1 MAHISLDEAG
11 KFRGRKLLE
20 STRKMTVEFSAIDDH
35 LAAMVQMLTGASSTA
50 DSFAVVADLYG
61 VEGADQSAKNASAK
75 ILFDEL
81 NSASGNSAAL
91 RQILAIL
98 G

>member
-1 MAHISLDEAG
+1 MAHIDLDELT
-11 KFRGRKLLE
+11 KFRARKLLE
-20 STRKMTVEFSAIDDH
+20 STRKITVEIAAVDDH
-35 LAAMVQMLTGASSTA
+35 LAAMVQMLTGDSGQAS
-50 DSFAVVADLYG
+50 SFAVVAELYG
-61 VEGADQSAKNASAK
+61 VQGTDQSAKNTNAQT
-75 ILFDEL
+75 LFNEL